1 MKLIKLELENFKG
14 IKSASFDFGGKSCA
28 IRGAN
33 GTGKS
38 TIADAF
44 SWILTDKPMSGV
56 KGFNPQTVDEDG
68 KPIHKMDH
76 SVKVIISL
84 DDTVVTLKK
93 TLSEKWTKK
102 RGAVSDEFSGRVT
115 SYEIDGVPKKKKE
128 FDAYLASILDANK
141 FQALSN
147 VRYFSEAMSWQDR
160 RSIVM
165 DICGD
170 VTDDDVIDSNDDIRD
185 LKKSGMAIDDLKEVS
200 KNEMK
205 KCNKK
210 LEEIPARIDE
220 STRALPEIKIDEKEE
235 KKKIEDASAKI
246 EESKARIASL
256 ESGNT
261 AYDEKM
267 ARIASI
273 KSEIA
278 QERSKYVRNV
288 SEIQDTYFKKS
299 VMLKNDMAEAE
310 AAVKKNK
317 RLADEASET
326 ISSDTLAL
334 KSFKK
339 SYDHYQELM
348 IEEKARVFS
357 DDKCPYC
364 GQLLPA
370 DQLDKKRE
378 EFNVKQAEKLADITA
393 NLERIDK
400 SATAKHDEY
409 MQAKEEFEGLE
420 AAYENLER
428 MMDEKREALKSFEKT
443 KPEFPAFEETETF
456 KDLDQKLD
464 EAMMMSVED
473 TSSDEIRKE
482 KEKIN
487 ELENEIEASRAKLA
501 EIQAAEKTKARIA
514 ELENELELVRNH
526 YSQNERIL
534 WMCDEFTKTKVAMIT
549 NRINSIF
556 KNVTFRLFETQV
568 NGGIKECCDVM
579 IPVDGA
585 LVPWDDANTASK
597 VNAGVEIIAQLSK
610 YYKESVPL
618 FIDNAEGVT
627 HIKVPDTIQ
636 LIRLIVDDNYKK
648 LELLED

>member
-84 DDTVVTLKK
+84 DENVVTLKK
-93 TLSEKWTKK
+93 TLAEKWTKK
-102 RGAVSDEFSGRVT
+102 RGSVSEEFSGRVT

-128 FDAYLASILDANK
+128 FDAYLASILDADK
-141 FQALSN
+141 FQVLSN
-147 VRYFSEAMSWQDR
+147 IRYFAESMSWQDR

-205 KCNKK
+205 KCNKR

-220 STRALPEIKIDEKEE
+220 SRRALPETNIDAAEE
-235 KKKIEDASAKI
+235 TKRI
-246 EESKARIASL
+246 EEATAEIEEAKARIASL
-256 ESGNT
+256 ESLNT

-267 ARIASI
+267 AKIAEI

-278 QERSKYVRNV
+278 QEKSKYVRNV

-317 RLADEASET
+317 RLADETSET
-326 ISSDTLAL
+326 IASDTLAL

-348 IEEKARVFS
+348 SEEKARVFS

-378 EFNVKQAEKLADITA
+378 EFNVKQSEKLAEITA

-409 MQAKEEFEGLE
+409 MQAKEEFESLE

-428 MMDEKREALKSFEKT
+428 MMDEKREALEAFEKT
-443 KPEFPAFEETETF
+443 KPEFPAFEETDAF
-456 KDLDQKLD
+456 KSLNSKL
-464 EAMMMSVED
+464 EEVMMMSVED
-473 TSSDEIRKE
+473 TSSKEVE
-482 KEKIN
+482 KEKYRISGLESVIESSRKKIAEYQASERTEARIS
-487 ELENEIEASRAKLA
+487 ELES
-501 EIQAAEKTKARIA
+501 
-514 ELENELELVRNH
+514 ELELVRNH
-526 YSQNERIL
+526 YAKNEKIL

-549 NRINSIF
+549 DRINTIF

-579 IPVDGA
+579 IPVNGA
-585 LVPWDDANTASK
+585 LVPWGDANTASK
-597 VNAGVEIIAQLSK
+597 VNAGVEIIDQLSK

-627 HIKVPDTIQ
+627 HIKAPDTIQ
-636 LIRLIVDDNYKK
+636 LIRLIVDDKCKK
-648 LELLED
+648 LKLED